1 MLKPVLLSANSFF
14 CLMIV
19 LVCSNCSSSAQYGSP
34 AGYDFANPAK
44 KTLTTI
50 LHEISG
56 IAVTKKNDSSLLA
69 IEDEDG
75 KVFSFSMNDKELRHS
90 KFGKKGDYED
100 VTILKN
106 NWVAVLRSEGSIFLF
121 HEEAMQKEKIDSV
134 QVYEH
139 ILPEGEY
146 EGLFADGDTLFTL
159 CKNCPG
165 DKQKKEVSV
174 YKLEI
179 AASDSLHMLSSFKI
193 DVSPIQAKDEDGKIK
208 FHPSGIAKHPVTNE
222 WFIISSVNK
231 LLLVLDKE
239 WKVKAYFKL
248 NPALFNQPEGISFN
262 SKGDLYISNEGGEGV
277 ATVLFFKYMPGGI
290 VK

>member
-1 MLKPVLLSANSFF
+1 MT
-14 CLMIV
+14 V
-19 LVCSNCSSSAQYGSP
+19 LVCANCNSSAQFGSP
-34 AGYDFANPAK
+34 AGYDFTRPSK
-44 KTLTTI
+44 KTLPAV

-56 IAVTKKNDSSLLA
+56 IAVDKQTDSSLLA

-75 KVFSFSMNDKELRHS
+75 KLFSFSMNDKALRYS

-106 NWVAVLRSEGSIFLF
+106 NQVAVLKSDGSIFLF
-121 HEEAMQKEKIDSV
+121 REAAMQNEKIDSV
-134 QVYEH
+134 QIYDH

-146 EGLFADGDTLFTL
+146 EGLFADDNTLITL

-174 YKLEI
+174 YKLQP
-179 AASDSLHMLSSFKI
+179 AALDSLHMLNSFQI
-193 DVSPIQAKDEDGKIK
+193 DISAIQAKDEDGKIK
-208 FHPSGIAKHPVTNE
+208 FHPSGIAKHPVTKE

-231 LLLVLDKE
+231 LLLVLDGD
-239 WKVKAYFKL
+239 WKVKTYFKL

-262 SKGDLYISNEGGEGV
+262 SKGDLYISNEGGEGA
-277 ATVLFFKYMPGGI
+277 ATVLFFKYLPGGI